1 MMPGA
6 ATGFLRGRPLPNVAA
21 SPPRITAM
29 NAAPSLETAPTLPS
43 VQRLLQ
49 QVHPQRLVGAVVL
62 VREHGVLRHASATG
76 LADRESAMPM
86 QRDQLFRLA
95 SVSKPLLTTVI
106 LRLVAESVLDL
117 DAPVQRWLPDFRPAL
132 ADGSTPAI
140 SLRQLLSH
148 SSGLG
153 YRFLEADA
161 DGPYARAGVSDGM
174 DANPLTLAE
183 NVRRIAKAPL
193 LFAPGSQWMYS
204 LGVDVA
210 GAVAEAATGETL
222 QALFAR
228 LLAAPLGL
236 RDTAFATHDAA
247 RLATPYVT
255 DTPQPHR
262 LREGEVVA
270 PFEGTVGIEYSLA
283 RATDASR
290 FPSAGAGAGLVGT
303 ADEVMAVLEALRDV
317 QRSGLLPPT
326 LAAQMATPQVGE
338 QGPPEPPGWGFGLG
352 FAVLRDAAASGTP
365 QSAGTWRWG
374 GAYGHSWFVDPARGL
389 SVVALTN
396 TLYEG
401 MDGAFVD
408 ELRDAVY
415 ADLETA
421 R

>member
-1 MMPGA
+1 
-6 ATGFLRGRPLPNVAA
+6 
-21 SPPRITAM
+21 M
-29 NAAPSLETAPTLPS
+29 NAAPSLEPAPTLPS

-106 LRLVAESVLDL
+106 LGLVAEGVLDL

-132 ADGSTPAI
+132 ADGSTPPI

-161 DGPYARAGVSDGM
+161 KGPHARAGVSDGM
-174 DANPLTLAE
+174 DANPLTLTE
-183 NVRRIAKAPL
+183 NVRRIGQAPL
-193 LFAPGSQWMYS
+193 LFAPGSQWLYS

-210 GAVAEAATGETL
+210 GAVAEKATGESL
-222 QALFAR
+222 QALFER

-236 RDTAFATHDAA
+236 RDTAFAARNAA
-247 RLATPYVT
+247 RLATPYVS

-283 RATDASR
+283 RATDPSR
-290 FPSAGAGAGLVGT
+290 FPSAGAGLVGS

-317 QRSGLLPPT
+317 QRSGLLPPA
-326 LAAQMATPQVGE
+326 LVAQMASPQVGE
-338 QGPPEPPGWGFGLG
+338 QGPPEPAGWGFGLG

>member
-1 MMPGA
+1 
-6 ATGFLRGRPLPNVAA
+6 
-21 SPPRITAM
+21 M
-29 NAAPSLETAPTLPS
+29 NAAPSLEPTPTLPS

-62 VREHGVLRHASATG
+62 VHEHGVLRHASATG
-76 LADRESAMPM
+76 LADRETATPM

-106 LRLVAESVLDL
+106 LRLVAEGVLDL
-117 DAPVQRWLPDFRPAL
+117 DMPVQRWLPDFRPAL
-132 ADGSTPAI
+132 ADGSTPPI

-161 DGPYARAGVSDGM
+161 DGPYARAGVSDGL
-174 DANPLTLAE
+174 DANPLSLAD
-183 NVRRIAKAPL
+183 NVRRIAQAPL
-193 LFAPGSQWMYS
+193 LFAPGSQWLYS

-222 QALFAR
+222 QALYER

-236 RDTAFATHDAA
+236 RDTAFATHDAS

-283 RATDASR
+283 RATDGSR
-290 FPSAGAGAGLVGT
+290 FPSAGAGLVGT
-303 ADEVMAVLEALRDV
+303 ADEVVLVLEALRDGHHA
-317 QRSGLLPPT
+317 GLLPPH
-326 LAAQMATPQVGE
+326 LVAEMATPQVGE
-338 QGPPEPPGWGFGLG
+338 QGPPEPAGWGFGLG

-365 QSAGTWRWG
+365 QNTGTWRWG

-408 ELRDAVY
+408 QLRDAVY
-415 ADLETA
+415 ADLGTA

>member
-29 NAAPSLETAPTLPS
+29 NAAPSFEPAPTLPS

-62 VREHGVLRHASATG
+62 VREHGALRHASATG
-76 LADRESAMPM
+76 LADRESATPM

-95 SVSKPLLTTVI
+95 SVSKPLLSTVI
-106 LRLVAESVLDL
+106 LGLVAEGVLDL
-117 DAPVQRWLPDFRPAL
+117 DAPVQRWLRDFRPAL

-161 DGPYARAGVSDGM
+161 KGPYARAGVSDGM
-174 DANPLTLAE
+174 DANPLSLAD
-183 NVRRIAKAPL
+183 NVRRIAQAPL
-193 LFAPGSQWMYS
+193 LFAPGSQWLYS

-210 GAVAEAATGETL
+210 GAVAEAATGESL
-222 QALFAR
+222 QALFER

-236 RDTAFATHDAA
+236 RDTAFAARNAA
-247 RLATPYVT
+247 RLATPYVS

-290 FPSAGAGAGLVGT
+290 FPSAGAGLVGS

-317 QRSGLLPPT
+317 QRSGLLPPA
-326 LAAQMATPQVGE
+326 LAAEMASPQVGE
-338 QGPPEPPGWGFGLG
+338 QGPPEPAGWGFGLG

-365 QSAGTWRWG
+365 QNAGTWRWG

>member
-29 NAAPSLETAPTLPS
+29 NAAPSFEPAPTLPS

-62 VREHGVLRHASATG
+62 VREHGALRHASATG
-76 LADRESAMPM
+76 LADRESATPM

-95 SVSKPLLTTVI
+95 SVSKPLLSTVI
-106 LRLVAESVLDL
+106 LGLVAEGVLDL
-117 DAPVQRWLPDFRPAL
+117 DAPVQRWLRDFRPAL
-132 ADGSTPAI
+132 ADGSTPPI

-161 DGPYARAGVSDGM
+161 KGPYARAGVSDGI
-174 DANPLTLAE
+174 DANPLTLTE
-183 NVRRIAKAPL
+183 NVRRIGQAPL
-193 LFAPGSQWMYS
+193 LFAPGSQWLYS

-210 GAVAEAATGETL
+210 GAVAEKATGESL
-222 QALFAR
+222 QALFER

-236 RDTAFATHDAA
+236 RDTAFAARNAA
-247 RLATPYVT
+247 RLATPYVS

-290 FPSAGAGAGLVGT
+290 FPSAGAGLVGS

-317 QRSGLLPPT
+317 QRSGLLPPA
-326 LAAQMATPQVGE
+326 LAAEMASPQVGE
-338 QGPPEPPGWGFGLG
+338 QGPPEPAGWGFGLG
-352 FAVLRDAAASGTP
+352 FAVLRDAPASGTP

>member
-1 MMPGA
+1 MHGA
-6 ATGFLRGRPLPNVAA
+6 ATGFLPGGLLPNVAGL
-21 SPPRITAM
+21 SPRITAM
-29 NAAPSLETAPTLPS
+29 NAALSLAPAPALPS

-76 LADRESAMPM
+76 LADRESGAAM
-86 QRDQLFRLA
+86 QREQLFRLA

-106 LRLVAESVLDL
+106 LRLVAEGVLDL

-132 ADGSTPAI
+132 ADGSTPPI

-174 DANPLTLAE
+174 DANPLTLAD
-183 NVRRIAKAPL
+183 NVHRIAQAPL
-193 LFAPGSQWMYS
+193 LFEPGSQWLYS

-222 QALFAR
+222 QALFER
-228 LLAAPLGL
+228 LLAARLGL
-236 RDTAFATHDAA
+236 RDTAFATDDAA
-247 RLATPYVT
+247 RLATPYVS
-255 DTPQPHR
+255 DAPQPHR
-262 LREGEVVA
+262 LQEGEVVA

-290 FPSAGAGAGLVGT
+290 FPSAGAGLIGS

-317 QRSGLLPPT
+317 QASDLLPVA
-326 LAAQMATPQVGE
+326 LAAEMATPQVGE
-338 QGPPEPPGWGFGLG
+338 QGPPEPAGWGFGLG
-352 FAVLRDAAASGTP
+352 FAVLCDAAASGTP
-365 QSAGTWRWG
+365 QSEGSWRWG
-374 GAYGHSWFVDPARGL
+374 GAYGHSWFVDSARGL

-415 ADLETA
+415 ADLEA
-421 R
+421 VR

>member
-29 NAAPSLETAPTLPS
+29 NAAPSFEPAPTLPS

-62 VREHGVLRHASATG
+62 VREHGALRHASATG
-76 LADRESAMPM
+76 LADRESATPM

-95 SVSKPLLTTVI
+95 SVSKPLLSTVI
-106 LRLVAESVLDL
+106 LGLVAEGVLDL
-117 DAPVQRWLPDFRPAL
+117 DAPVQRWLRDFRPAL

-161 DGPYARAGVSDGM
+161 KGPYARAGVSDGM
-174 DANPLTLAE
+174 DANPLSLAD
-183 NVRRIAKAPL
+183 NVRRIAQAPL
-193 LFAPGSQWMYS
+193 LFAPGSQWLYS

-210 GAVAEAATGETL
+210 GAVAEAATGESL
-222 QALFAR
+222 QALYER

-236 RDTAFATHDAA
+236 RDTAFAARNAA
-247 RLATPYVT
+247 RLATPYVS
-255 DTPQPHR
+255 DAPQPHR
-262 LREGEVVA
+262 LQEGEVVA

-290 FPSAGAGAGLVGT
+290 FPSAGAGLVGT
-303 ADEVMAVLEALRDV
+303 ADDVMAVLEALRDV
-317 QRSGLLPPT
+317 QRSGLLPPA
-326 LAAQMATPQVGE
+326 LAAEMASPQVGE
-338 QGPPEPPGWGFGLG
+338 QGPPEPAGWGFGLG

-365 QSAGTWRWG
+365 QNAGTWRWG
-374 GAYGHSWFVDPARGL
+374 GAYGHSWFVDPVRGL

-408 ELRDAVY
+408 QLRDAVY
-415 ADLETA
+415 ADVGTV

>member
-29 NAAPSLETAPTLPS
+29 NAAPSFEPAPTLPS

-49 QVHPQRLVGAVVL
+49 QVHPHRLVGAVVL
-62 VREHGVLRHASATG
+62 VREHGALRHASATG
-76 LADRESAMPM
+76 LADRESATPM

-95 SVSKPLLTTVI
+95 SVSKPLLSTVI
-106 LRLVAESVLDL
+106 LGLVAEGVLDL
-117 DAPVQRWLPDFRPAL
+117 DAPVQRWLRDFRPAL

-161 DGPYARAGVSDGM
+161 KGPYARAGVSDGM
-174 DANPLTLAE
+174 DANPLSLAD
-183 NVRRIAKAPL
+183 NVRRIAQAPL
-193 LFAPGSQWMYS
+193 LFAPGSQWLYS

-210 GAVAEAATGETL
+210 GAVAEAATGESL
-222 QALFAR
+222 QALFER

-236 RDTAFATHDAA
+236 RDTAFAARNAA
-247 RLATPYVT
+247 RLATPYVG

-290 FPSAGAGAGLVGT
+290 FPSAGAGLVGS

-317 QRSGLLPPT
+317 QRSGLLPPA
-326 LAAQMATPQVGE
+326 LAAEMASPQVGE
-338 QGPPEPPGWGFGLG
+338 QGPPEPAGWGFGLG

-365 QSAGTWRWG
+365 QNVGTWRWG

>member
-6 ATGFLRGRPLPNVAA
+6 ATGFLRGHPLPNVAGL
-21 SPPRITAM
+21 SPRTIAM
-29 NAAPSLETAPTLPS
+29 NAVPSLAPAPTLPS
-43 VQRLLQ
+43 VERLLK

-76 LADRESAMPM
+76 LADRESVTPM

-95 SVSKPLLTTVI
+95 SVSKPLLSTVI
-106 LRLVAESVLDL
+106 LRLVAEGVLDL
-117 DAPVQRWLPDFRPAL
+117 DTSVQRWLPDFRPAL
-132 ADGSTPAI
+132 ADGTAPPI

-153 YRFLEADA
+153 YRFLEADV
-161 DGPYARAGVSDGM
+161 DGPYARAGVSDGL
-174 DANPLTLAE
+174 DANPLSLAE
-183 NVRRIAKAPL
+183 NVRRIAQAPL
-193 LFAPGSQWMYS
+193 LFAPGSHWLYS

-210 GAVAEAATGETL
+210 GAVAEAATGESL
-222 QALFAR
+222 QALFER

-236 RDTAFATHDAA
+236 RDTAFAARNAA
-247 RLATPYVT
+247 RLATPYVS

-290 FPSAGAGAGLVGT
+290 FPSAGAGLVGS

-317 QRSGLLPPT
+317 QRSGLLPPA
-326 LAAQMATPQVGE
+326 LAAEMASPQVGE
-338 QGPPEPPGWGFGLG
+338 QGPPEPAGWGFGLG

-374 GAYGHSWFVDPARGL
+374 GAYGHSWFVDPGRGL

-415 ADLETA
+415 ADLEAA

>member
-6 ATGFLRGRPLPNVAA
+6 ATGFLRRAVLPNVAGL
-21 SPPRITAM
+21 SPRITAM
-29 NAAPSLETAPTLPS
+29 NAALSLEPAPTLPS

-49 QVHPQRLVGAVVL
+49 QVHPLRLVGAVML

-76 LADRESAMPM
+76 LADRESARPM

-95 SVSKPLLTTVI
+95 SVSKPLLATVI
-106 LRLVAESVLDL
+106 LRLVAEGVLDL

-132 ADGSTPAI
+132 ADGRRPPI

-161 DGPYARAGVSDGM
+161 HGPHARAGVSDGM
-174 DANPLTLAE
+174 DASPVSLAE
-183 NVRRIAKAPL
+183 NVRRIAQAPL
-193 LFAPGSQWMYS
+193 LFEPGSQWLYS

-210 GAVAEAATGETL
+210 GAVAEAATGEPL
-222 QALFAR
+222 QALFQR

-236 RDTAFATHDAA
+236 RDTAFATRAA
-247 RLATPYVT
+247 ERLATPYVS

-262 LREGEVVA
+262 LQEGEMVA

-290 FPSAGAGAGLVGT
+290 FASAGAGLVGT
-303 ADEVMAVLEALRDV
+303 ADEVMTVLEALRDV
-317 QRSGLLPPT
+317 QRSGLLPPA
-326 LAAQMATPQVGE
+326 LAEEMATGQVGE
-338 QGPPEPPGWGFGLG
+338 QGPPEPAGWGFGLG

-365 QSAGTWRWG
+365 QREGSWRWG

-408 ELRDAVY
+408 ELRDAIY
-415 ADLETA
+415 ADLGAT

>member
-29 NAAPSLETAPTLPS
+29 NAAPSFEPAPTLPS

-62 VREHGVLRHASATG
+62 VREHGALRHASATG
-76 LADRESAMPM
+76 LADRDSATPM

-95 SVSKPLLTTVI
+95 SVSKPLLSTVI
-106 LRLVAESVLDL
+106 LGLVAEGVLDL
-117 DAPVQRWLPDFRPAL
+117 DAPVQRWLRDFRPAL

-161 DGPYARAGVSDGM
+161 KGPYARAGVSDGM
-174 DANPLTLAE
+174 DANPLSLAD
-183 NVRRIAKAPL
+183 NVRRIAQAPL
-193 LFAPGSQWMYS
+193 LFAPGSQWLYS

-210 GAVAEAATGETL
+210 GAVAEAATGESL
-222 QALFAR
+222 QALFER

-236 RDTAFATHDAA
+236 RDTAFAARNAA
-247 RLATPYVT
+247 RLATPYVS

-290 FPSAGAGAGLVGT
+290 FPSAGAGLVGS

-317 QRSGLLPPT
+317 QRSGLLPPA
-326 LAAQMATPQVGE
+326 LAAEMASPQVGE
-338 QGPPEPPGWGFGLG
+338 QGPPEPAGWGFGLG

-365 QSAGTWRWG
+365 QNVGTWRWG

>member
-1 MMPGA
+1 
-6 ATGFLRGRPLPNVAA
+6 
-21 SPPRITAM
+21 M
-29 NAAPSLETAPTLPS
+29 NAAPSFEPAPTLPS

-62 VREHGVLRHASATG
+62 VREHGALRHASATG
-76 LADRESAMPM
+76 LADRESATPM

-95 SVSKPLLTTVI
+95 SVSKPLLSTVI
-106 LRLVAESVLDL
+106 LRLVAEGVLDL

-132 ADGSTPAI
+132 ADGSTPPI

-183 NVRRIAKAPL
+183 NVRRIGQAPL
-193 LFAPGSQWMYS
+193 LFAPGSQWLYS

-210 GAVAEAATGETL
+210 GAVAEKATGESL
-222 QALFAR
+222 QALFER

-236 RDTAFATHDAA
+236 RDTAFAARNAA
-247 RLATPYVT
+247 RLATPYVS

-290 FPSAGAGAGLVGT
+290 FPSAGAGLVGS

-317 QRSGLLPPT
+317 QRSGLLPPA
-326 LAAQMATPQVGE
+326 LVAQMATPQVGE
-338 QGPPEPPGWGFGLG
+338 QGPPEPAGWGFGLG

>member
-29 NAAPSLETAPTLPS
+29 NAAPSFEPAPTLPS

-62 VREHGVLRHASATG
+62 VREHGALRHASATG
-76 LADRESAMPM
+76 LADRESATPM

-106 LRLVAESVLDL
+106 LGLVAEGVLDL
-117 DAPVQRWLPDFRPAL
+117 DAPVQRWLRDFRPAL

-161 DGPYARAGVSDGM
+161 KGPYARAGVSDGM
-174 DANPLTLAE
+174 DANPLSLAD
-183 NVRRIAKAPL
+183 NVRRIAQAPL
-193 LFAPGSQWMYS
+193 LFAPGSQWLYS
-204 LGVDVA
+204 LGMDVA
-210 GAVAEAATGETL
+210 GAVAEAATGESL
-222 QALFAR
+222 QALFER

-236 RDTAFATHDAA
+236 RDTAFAARNAA
-247 RLATPYVT
+247 RLATPYVS

-290 FPSAGAGAGLVGT
+290 FPSAGAGLVGS

-317 QRSGLLPPT
+317 QRSGLLPPA
-326 LAAQMATPQVGE
+326 LAAEMASPQVGE
-338 QGPPEPPGWGFGLG
+338 QGPPEPAGWGFGLG

-365 QSAGTWRWG
+365 QNVGTWRWG

>member
-1 MMPGA
+1 
-6 ATGFLRGRPLPNVAA
+6 
-21 SPPRITAM
+21 M
-29 NAAPSLETAPTLPS
+29 NATPSFEPEPTLPS

-76 LADRESAMPM
+76 LADRGSATPM

-106 LRLVAESVLDL
+106 LRLVAQGVLDL
-117 DAPVQRWLPDFRPAL
+117 DTPVQRWLPDFRPAM
-132 ADGSTPAI
+132 ADGSTPPI

-174 DANPLTLAE
+174 DARPLNLAE
-183 NVRRIAKAPL
+183 NVRRIAQAPL

-236 RDTAFATHDAA
+236 RDTAFATHDAS

-283 RATDASR
+283 RATDGSR
-290 FPSAGAGAGLVGT
+290 FPSAGAGLVGT
-303 ADEVMAVLEALRDV
+303 ADEVVLVLEALRDG
-317 QRSGLLPPT
+317 QHAGLLPPH
-326 LAAQMATPQVGE
+326 LVAEMATPQVGE
-338 QGPPEPPGWGFGLG
+338 QGPPEPAGWGFGLG

-365 QSAGTWRWG
+365 QNTGTWRWG

-408 ELRDAVY
+408 QLRDAVY
-415 ADLETA
+415 ADLGTA

>member
-29 NAAPSLETAPTLPS
+29 NAAPSFEPAPTLPS

-62 VREHGVLRHASATG
+62 VREHGALRHASATG
-76 LADRESAMPM
+76 LADRESATPM

-95 SVSKPLLTTVI
+95 SVSKPLLSTVI
-106 LRLVAESVLDL
+106 LGLVAEGVLDL
-117 DAPVQRWLPDFRPAL
+117 DAPVQRWLRDFRPAL

-161 DGPYARAGVSDGM
+161 KGPYARAGVSDGM
-174 DANPLTLAE
+174 DANPLSLAD
-183 NVRRIAKAPL
+183 NVRRIAQAPL
-193 LFAPGSQWMYS
+193 LFAPGSQWLYS

-210 GAVAEAATGETL
+210 GAVAEAATGESL
-222 QALFAR
+222 QALFER

-236 RDTAFATHDAA
+236 RDTAFAARNAA
-247 RLATPYVT
+247 RLATPYVS

-290 FPSAGAGAGLVGT
+290 FPSAGAGLVGS

-317 QRSGLLPPT
+317 QRSGLLPPA
-326 LAAQMATPQVGE
+326 LAAEMASPQVGE
-338 QGPPEPPGWGFGLG
+338 QGPPEPAGWGFGLG

>member
-21 SPPRITAM
+21 SPSRITAM
-29 NAAPSLETAPTLPS
+29 NAAPSFEPAPTLPS

-62 VREHGVLRHASATG
+62 VREHGALRHASATG
-76 LADRESAMPM
+76 LADRESATPM

-106 LRLVAESVLDL
+106 LGLVAGGVLDL
-117 DAPVQRWLPDFRPAL
+117 DAPVQRWLRDFRPAL

-161 DGPYARAGVSDGM
+161 KGPYARAGVSDGM
-174 DANPLTLAE
+174 DANPLSLAD
-183 NVRRIAKAPL
+183 NVRRIAQAPL
-193 LFAPGSQWMYS
+193 LFAPGSQWLYS

-210 GAVAEAATGETL
+210 GAVAEAATGESL
-222 QALFAR
+222 QALFER

-236 RDTAFATHDAA
+236 RDTAFAARNAA
-247 RLATPYVT
+247 RLATPYVS

-290 FPSAGAGAGLVGT
+290 FPSAGAGLVGS

-317 QRSGLLPPT
+317 QRSGLLPPA
-326 LAAQMATPQVGE
+326 LAAEMASPQVGE
-338 QGPPEPPGWGFGLG
+338 QGPPEPAGWGFGLG

>member
-1 MMPGA
+1 
-6 ATGFLRGRPLPNVAA
+6 
-21 SPPRITAM
+21 M
-29 NAAPSLETAPTLPS
+29 NAALSLEPAPTLPS

-76 LADRESAMPM
+76 LADRESALPM

-106 LRLVAESVLDL
+106 LRLVAEGVLDL
-117 DAPVQRWLPDFRPAL
+117 DAPVQRWLPDFRPTL
-132 ADGSTPAI
+132 ADGRTPPV

-161 DGPYARAGVSDGM
+161 EGPYARAGVSDGL
-174 DANPLTLAE
+174 DANPLSLAE
-183 NVRRIAKAPL
+183 NVRRIAQAPL
-193 LFAPGSQWMYS
+193 LFEPGSHWLYS

-222 QALFAR
+222 QALFTR

-236 RDTAFATHDAA
+236 RDTAFATREGT
-247 RLATPYVT
+247 RLAAPYVS
-255 DTPQPHR
+255 DTLQPHR

-283 RATDASR
+283 RALDASR
-290 FPSAGAGAGLVGT
+290 FASAGAGLVGT
-303 ADEVMAVLEALRDV
+303 ADEVMSVLEALRDV
-317 QRSGLLPPT
+317 QRSGLLPPA
-326 LAAQMATPQVGE
+326 LAAEMARPQVGE
-338 QGPPEPPGWGFGLG
+338 QGPPEPAGWGFGLG

-365 QSAGTWRWG
+365 QREGTWRWG
-374 GAYGHSWFVDPARGL
+374 GAYSHSWFVDPSRGL

-401 MDGAFVD
+401 MDGVFVD

-415 ADLETA
+415 ADLETV

>member
-29 NAAPSLETAPTLPS
+29 NAAPSFEPAPTLPS

-62 VREHGVLRHASATG
+62 VREHGALRHASATG
-76 LADRESAMPM
+76 LADRESATPM

-106 LRLVAESVLDL
+106 LGLVAEGVLDL
-117 DAPVQRWLPDFRPAL
+117 DAPVQRWLRDFRPAL

-161 DGPYARAGVSDGM
+161 KGPYARAGVSDGM
-174 DANPLTLAE
+174 DANPLSLAD
-183 NVRRIAKAPL
+183 NVRRIAQAPL
-193 LFAPGSQWMYS
+193 LFAPGSQWLYS

-210 GAVAEAATGETL
+210 GAVAEAATGESL
-222 QALFAR
+222 QALFER

-290 FPSAGAGAGLVGT
+290 FPSAGAGLVGS

-317 QRSGLLPPT
+317 QRSGLLPPA
-326 LAAQMATPQVGE
+326 LAAEMASPQVGE
-338 QGPPEPPGWGFGLG
+338 QGPPEPAGWGFGLG

-365 QSAGTWRWG
+365 QNVGKWRWG